1 MQKIPLTQTILDNHR
16 IDLFYFLTACWV
28 CGKNL
33 HYNFDDYSQ
42 TYSFN
47 LTLDKPKLRVKM
59 NVGRSSSPMKY
70 DEIQVSGGEFIALI
84 PDTVYEKWFNWVMTK
99 NVRSRNHY
107 TYLYFYLY
115 FNIMHTKYGWSHS
128 IEQME
133 KELNMGHGDIC
144 KRIAEFETDKLIE
157 RSPYQFNAGGFSLS
171 RTYWIPDE
179 LKTEEKKYEDARL
192 EELEH
197 NHIIVN

>member
-16 IDLFYFLTACWV
+16 TDLFYFLTACWI

-47 LTLDKPKLRVKM
+47 LTLDKPRLRVKM

-70 DEIQVSGGEFIALI
+70 DEIQVSSGEFIALI
-84 PDTVYEKWFNWVMTK
+84 PEAVYEKWFKWVMTK

-115 FNIMHTKYGWSHS
+115 FHIMASRAITWSHS
-128 IEQME
+128 IMQLEA
-133 KELNMGHGDIC
+133 ELNMGHGDIC
-144 KRIAEFETDKLIE
+144 KRLSEFETEGFLEKG
-157 RSPYQFNAGGFSLS
+157 SFYFNSLGGLSLARNYS
-171 RTYWIPDE
+171 VPEE
-179 LKTEEKKYEDARL
+179 LYTEEKKYRL
-192 EELEH
+192 TQD
-197 NHIIVN
+197 N